1 MHQKKELRCRHTSTN
16 ASKFCQYLYTMW
28 KGIKEGRKSDRQL
41 LLRNGRVGRWVAFK
55 LSVFSCKKAST
66 FFFFFSFLPLSFPPC
81 YNLQT
86 LCLLMF
92 LFGHSKP
99 WRIPHFFFPLSWKG
113 SHKKGFHVSIWSHFF
128 FLLFSFKLNW
138 KGFGL
143 FLIVEL
149 NK

>member
-66 FFFFFSFLPLSFPPC
+66 FFFFFFLPPFKLSSM
-81 YNLQT
+81 LQ
-86 LCLLMF
+86 
-92 LFGHSKP
+92 SSNS
-99 WRIPHFFFPLSWKG
+99 LSP
-113 SHKKGFHVSIWSHFF
+113 HVSFWSLKTLKDSTFF
-128 FLLFSFKLNW
+128 FSFKL
-138 KGFGL
+138 KRLTQKRLPRFYL
-143 FLIVEL
+143 VTFFFPSFFL
-149 NK
+149 